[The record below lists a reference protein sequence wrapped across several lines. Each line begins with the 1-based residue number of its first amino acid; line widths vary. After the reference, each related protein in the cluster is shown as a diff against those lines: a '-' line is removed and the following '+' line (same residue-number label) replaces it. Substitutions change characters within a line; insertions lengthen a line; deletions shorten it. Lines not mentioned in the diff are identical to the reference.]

1 MKRRMQRKTLRM
13 YLLVA
18 SLCLL
23 GVAVGL
29 TLNAFRS
36 RIVFFF
42 SPSNIVADRPATGQV
57 IRLGG
62 LVEAGS
68 VVKAGDGATVN
79 FRVTDLKNAVAVSYR
94 GVLPDLFRE
103 GQGVVVEGSYGSDGS
118 FTASEVLAKHD
129 EKYMPPEV
137 AKALKASGRWQEGE
151 NGQPVGSQTI
161 GNQAIGSQAI
171 GGAPA
176 GGAAAGT
183 QPAGAPATIPVGS
196 NP

>member
-1 MKRRMQRKTLRM
+1 MKQRMKRKTLRL

-29 TLNAFRS
+29 ALYAFQS

-42 SPSNIVADRPATGQV
+42 SPSDVAADRPAVGRV
-57 IRLGG
+57 VRLGG

-68 VVKAGDGATVN
+68 IERSGDGSTIT
-79 FRVTDLKNAVAVSYR
+79 FKVTDLKNTVPVTYR

-103 GQGVVVEGSYGSDGS
+103 SQGVVVEGAYAADGK
-118 FTASEVLAKHD
+118 FTATEVLAKHD

-137 AKALKASGRWQEGE
+137 AKALKESGRWQEGATAE
-151 NGQPVGSQTI
+151 PVNPQNG
-161 GNQAIGSQAI
+161 A
-171 GGAPA
+171 
-176 GGAAAGT
+176 
-183 QPAGAPATIPVGS
+183 QPAATGTGT
-196 NP
+196 NPQGTN

>member
-1 MKRRMQRKTLRM
+1 MKRRMKRKTLRL
-13 YLLVA
+13 YLLAA

-23 GVAVGL
+23 GVGVGL
-29 TLNAFRS
+29 ALYAFQN

-42 SPSNIVADRPATGQV
+42 SPSQIATSRPASGQT

-68 VVKAGDGATVN
+68 VSKSGDGATVN
-79 FRVTDLKNAVAVSYR
+79 FRVTDLKNTVAVAYR

-103 GQGVVVEGSYGSDGS
+103 GQGVVVEGAYGSDGN
-118 FTASEVLAKHD
+118 FTATEVLAKHD

-137 AKALKASGRWQEGE
+137 AKALKDSGRWQEGE
-151 NGQPVGSQTI
+151 NGQPVISS
-161 GNQAIGSQAI
+161 N
-171 GGAPA
+171 
-176 GGAAAGT
+176 
-183 QPAGAPATIPVGS
+183 GS

>member
-1 MKRRMQRKTLRM
+1 MKQRMKRKTLRL

-23 GVAVGL
+23 GGAVGL
-29 TLNAFRS
+29 ALYASQS

-42 SPSNIVADRPATGQV
+42 SPTDIAADRPETGRV
-57 IRLGG
+57 VRLGG

-68 VVKAGDGATVN
+68 VQRSGDGATISFN
-79 FRVTDLKNAVAVSYR
+79 VTDLQNTVSVTYR

-103 GQGVVVEGSYGSDGS
+103 GPGVVVEGSVGSDEI

-129 EKYMPPEV
+129 ETYMPPEV
-137 AKALKASGRWQEGE
+137 AKALKESGRWQEGQ
-151 NGQPVGSQTI
+151 NGQPVNDQSAGSQQT
-161 GNQAIGSQAI
+161 
-171 GGAPA
+171 
-176 GGAAAGT
+176 GT
-183 QPAGAPATIPVGS
+183 TPATGTTPETATET

>member
-1 MKRRMQRKTLRM
+1 MKQRMKRKTLRL

-29 TLNAFRS
+29 ALYAFQS
-36 RIVFFF
+36 RIVYFF
-42 SPSNIVADRPATGQV
+42 SPSDIVADRPEPGRV
-57 IRLGG
+57 VRVGG

-68 VVKAGDGATVN
+68 VDRSGDGSTIH
-79 FRVTDLKNAVAVSYR
+79 FKVTDLAHTVEVTYR

-103 GQGVVVEGSYGSDGS
+103 SQGVVVEGAYGVDGQ
-118 FTASEVLAKHD
+118 FTATEVLAKHD

-137 AKALKASGRWQEGE
+137 AKALKESGRWQEGATTE
-151 NGQPVGSQTI
+151 
-161 GNQAIGSQAI
+161 
-171 GGAPA
+171 
-176 GGAAAGT
+176 
-183 QPAGAPATIPVGS
+183 PAGATGTNTGS

>member
-1 MKRRMQRKTLRM
+1 MKQRMKRKTLRL
-13 YLLVA
+13 YLLAA

-29 TLNAFRS
+29 ALYALQG
-36 RIVFFF
+36 RIVYFF
-42 SPSNIVADRPATGQV
+42 SPSDVAADRPESGRV
-57 IRLGG
+57 VRLGG

-68 VVKAGDGATVN
+68 PERSGDGSTLH
-79 FRVTDLKNAVAVSYR
+79 FKVTDLKNTVAVAYR

-103 GQGVVVEGSYGSDGS
+103 GQGVVVEGAYGSDGN

-137 AKALKASGRWQEGE
+137 AKALKESGRWQEGA
-151 NGQPVGSQTI
+151 NGEPVGNQTSS
-161 GNQAIGSQAI
+161 GQSTDTS
-171 GGAPA
+171 APA
-176 GGAAAGT
+176 A
-183 QPAGAPATIPVGS
+183 GS

>member
-1 MKRRMQRKTLRM
+1 MKRKTLRL
-13 YLLVA
+13 YLLTA

-29 TLNAFRS
+29 TLYALQS

-42 SPSNIVADRPATGQV
+42 SPSDIAKQRPEAGQV
-57 IRLGG
+57 VRLGG
-62 LVEAGS
+62 LVETGS
-68 VVKAGDGATVN
+68 LAKTGDGATIT
-79 FRVTDLKNAVAVSYR
+79 FRVTDLKNAVEISYR

-103 GQGVVVEGSYGSDGS
+103 GQGVVVEGAYDPDGT

-137 AKALKASGRWQEGE
+137 AKALKDAGRWQEGE
-151 NGQPVGSQTI
+151 NGQPVPGIPTT
-161 GNQAIGSQAI
+161 GV
-171 GGAPA
+171 PTT
-176 GGAAAGT
+176 GAAAS
-183 QPAGAPATIPVGS
+183 GS

>member
-1 MKRRMQRKTLRM
+1 MKRMKRKTLRL
-13 YLLVA
+13 YLLAA

-29 TLNAFRS
+29 VLYAFQS

-42 SPSNIVADRPATGQV
+42 SPSQIAADRPDVGRV

-68 VVKAGDGATVN
+68 VTKSGDGSTVV
-79 FRVTDLKNAVAVSYR
+79 FKVTDLKNTVAVRYR

-103 GQGVVVEGSYGSDGS
+103 GQGVVVEGAYDADGG

-137 AKALKASGRWQEGE
+137 AKALKESGRWQEGE
-151 NGQPVGSQTI
+151 NGQPIAGQ
-161 GNQAIGSQAI
+161 
-171 GGAPA
+171 PA
-176 GGAAAGT
+176 SPGPAAGT
-183 QPAGAPATIPVGS
+183 

>member
-1 MKRRMQRKTLRM
+1 MKRRMKRKTLRL
-13 YLLVA
+13 YLLAA

-29 TLNAFRS
+29 TLYAFQS
-36 RIVFFF
+36 RIVYFF
-42 SPSNIVADRPATGQV
+42 SPSDIAASRPDTGRV
-57 IRLGG
+57 VRLGG

-68 VVKAGDGATVN
+68 VQRTGDGATIS
-79 FRVTDLKNAVAVSYR
+79 FKVTDLKNTVAVSYR

-103 GQGVVVEGSYGSDGS
+103 GQGVVVEGAYGSDGA

-137 AKALKASGRWQEGE
+137 AKALKESGRWQEGE
-151 NGQPVGSQTI
+151 GGQPVG
-161 GNQAIGSQAI
+161 NM
-171 GGAPA
+171 
-176 GGAAAGT
+176 
-183 QPAGAPATIPVGS
+183 PATGV

>member
-1 MKRRMQRKTLRM
+1 MKQRMKRKTLRL

-29 TLNAFRS
+29 ALYAFQS

-42 SPSNIVADRPATGQV
+42 SPSDVAADRPAVGRV
-57 IRLGG
+57 VRLGG

-68 VVKAGDGATVN
+68 IERSGDGSTIT
-79 FRVTDLKNAVAVSYR
+79 FKVTDLKNTVPVTFR

-103 GQGVVVEGSYGSDGS
+103 SQGVVVEGAYAADGK
-118 FTASEVLAKHD
+118 FTATEVLAKHD

-137 AKALKASGRWQEGE
+137 AKALKESGRWQEGATAE
-151 NGQPVGSQTI
+151 PVTPEGTAQPSATTT
-161 GNQAIGSQAI
+161 
-171 GGAPA
+171 
-176 GGAAAGT
+176 GT
-183 QPAGAPATIPVGS
+183 

>member
-1 MKRRMQRKTLRM
+1 MKQRMKRKTLRL

-29 TLNAFRS
+29 ALYAFQS

-42 SPSNIVADRPATGQV
+42 SPSDVAADRPAVGRV
-57 IRLGG
+57 VRLGG

-68 VVKAGDGATVN
+68 IERSGDGSTIT
-79 FRVTDLKNAVAVSYR
+79 FKVTDLKNTVPVTFR

-103 GQGVVVEGSYGSDGS
+103 SQGVVVEGAYAADGK
-118 FTASEVLAKHD
+118 FTATEVLAKHD

-137 AKALKASGRWQEGE
+137 AKALKESGRWQEGATAE
-151 NGQPVGSQTI
+151 PVGPSD
-161 GNQAIGSQAI
+161 
-171 GGAPA
+171 
-176 GGAAAGT
+176 GT
-183 QPAGAPATIPVGS
+183 QPAATTGTTTGS

>member
-1 MKRRMQRKTLRM
+1 MKQRMKRKTLRL

-29 TLNAFRS
+29 ALYAFQS

-42 SPSNIVADRPATGQV
+42 SPSDVAADRPDVGRV
-57 IRLGG
+57 VRLGG

-68 VVKAGDGATVN
+68 IERSGDGSTIT
-79 FRVTDLKNAVAVSYR
+79 FKVTDLKNAVAVTYR

-103 GQGVVVEGSYGSDGS
+103 SQGVVVEGAYAADGK
-118 FTASEVLAKHD
+118 FTATEVLAKHD

-137 AKALKASGRWQEGE
+137 AKALKESGRWQEGATAE
-151 NGQPVGSQTI
+151 PVSPGD
-161 GNQAIGSQAI
+161 
-171 GGAPA
+171 GA
-176 GGAAAGT
+176 
-183 QPAGAPATIPVGS
+183 QPAATATGT

>member
-1 MKRRMQRKTLRM
+1 MKRRMKRKTLRL
-13 YLLVA
+13 YLLLA

-29 TLNAFRS
+29 TLYAFQS

-42 SPSNIVADRPATGQV
+42 SPSDIAADRPSTGRV
-57 IRLGG
+57 VRLGG

-68 VVKAGDGATVN
+68 LARSGDGSTIH
-79 FRVTDLKNAVAVSYR
+79 FKVTDLKNTVAVTYR

-103 GQGVVVEGSYGSDGS
+103 SQGVVVEGAYGSDGN

-137 AKALKASGRWQEGE
+137 AKALKESGRWQEGE
-151 NGQPVGSQTI
+151 NGQAISGQTMT
-161 GNQAIGSQAI
+161 
-171 GGAPA
+171 P
-176 GGAAAGT
+176 AAGST
-183 QPAGAPATIPVGS
+183 TGT

>member
-1 MKRRMQRKTLRM
+1 MKQRMKRKTLRL
-13 YLLVA
+13 YLLCA

-29 TLNAFRS
+29 TLYAFQS

-42 SPSNIVADRPATGQV
+42 SPSDIAADRPAVGRV
-57 IRLGG
+57 VRLGG

-68 VVKAGDGATVN
+68 LARSGDGATVS
-79 FRVTDLKNAVAVSYR
+79 FKVTDLKNTVAVRYR

-103 GQGVVVEGSYGSDGS
+103 GQGVVVEGSYAADGN

-137 AKALKASGRWQEGE
+137 AKALKESGRWQEGQ
-151 NGQPVGSQTI
+151 NGQPVDGMGVAGSSPAPVNPNGATS
-161 GNQAIGSQAI
+161 GSTS
-171 GGAPA
+171 P
-176 GGAAAGT
+176 
-183 QPAGAPATIPVGS
+183 
-196 NP
+196 

>member
-1 MKRRMQRKTLRM
+1 MKRRMKRKTLRL
-13 YLLVA
+13 YLLAA

-23 GVAVGL
+23 GVGVGL
-29 TLNAFRS
+29 TLYAFQN

-42 SPSNIVADRPATGQV
+42 SPSEIVANRPAFGQT

-68 VVKAGDGATVN
+68 VGKSGDGATID
-79 FRVTDLKNAVAVSYR
+79 FKVTDLRNTVAVAYR

-103 GQGVVVEGSYGSDGS
+103 GQGVVVEGSYGPDGN
-118 FTASEVLAKHD
+118 FIATEVLAKHD

-151 NGQPVGSQTI
+151 NGRPV
-161 GNQAIGSQAI
+161 
-171 GGAPA
+171 PA
-176 GGAAAGT
+176 AAAGSYS
-183 QPAGAPATIPVGS
+183 AATSNGS